1 MMIQV
6 AELNPPKDG
15 KKVAH
20 IVTMTGLKFEVWP
33 DKLAS
38 FQVGEQYDVDVSER
52 EWNNKTLRRIEKF
65 KPANRGPRR
74 AAATPEPSPQ
84 SAAPDDISEAERLF
98 VCSTLSAFIAAGK
111 VTPDQESLYQA
122 TIVARRVW
130 QRAFNNSVREH

>member
-1 MMIQV
+1 MLIQV

-20 IVTMTGLKFEVWP
+20 IFTMTGLKFEVWP

-38 FQVGEQYDVDVSER
+38 FHVGEQYDVDVSER

-65 KPANRGPRR
+65 KPAKRGPQR
-74 AAATPEPSPQ
+74 ATPEPPPQ
-84 SAAPDDISEAERLF
+84 SAAPEADTSESERLF
-98 VCSTLSAFIAAGK
+98 VCSTVNAFIAAGK

-130 QRAFNNSVREH
+130 QRAFNSSVRDH